1 MQNCT
6 W

>member
-6 W
+6 